1 MLATPLRAGTYG
13 RGRPVVPPVVPVLL
27 ACFRAGSEKTR
38 PESTGWQSKDQPM
51 KAKQFPQFSFTT
63 TLPMVK
69 ETDPTAGCRTPE
81 EAHRLLADTAH
92 LAQEAFTVLTLNRK
106 YRVLDRHLISL
117 GIADASLVHPRE
129 VFRAAI
135 SDGACAIVLSHNHP
149 SGDTTPSAEDLR
161 ITRQLVEAGKI
172 LDIEVLDHVI
182 IGRGERPYLS
192 LRESGLVSFSG

>member
-1 MLATPLRAGTYG
+1 
-13 RGRPVVPPVVPVLL
+13 
-27 ACFRAGSEKTR
+27 
-38 PESTGWQSKDQPM
+38 M
-51 KAKQFPQFSFTT
+51 KAKQFSFTSS
-63 TLPMVK
+63 LPVVK
-69 ETDPTAGCRTPE
+69 EGDPAAVCRTPE
-81 EAHRLLADTAH
+81 YAHRLLLDTAQ

-106 YRVLDRHLISL
+106 YKVIDRHLISL

-129 VFRAAI
+129 VFRSAI
-135 SDGACAIVLSHNHP
+135 SDGASAIVLSHNHP

-182 IGRGERPYLS
+182 VGRCERPFLS

>member
-13 RGRPVVPPVVPVLL
+13 RGRPVFPPVVPVLL
-27 ACFRAGSEKTR
+27 ASFRAGSEKTR

-51 KAKQFPQFSFTT
+51 KAKQFSFTSS
-63 TLPMVK
+63 LPVVK
-69 ETDPTAGCRTPE
+69 EGDPAAVCSTPE
-81 EAHRLLADTAH
+81 DAHRLLLDTAQ

-106 YRVLDRHLISL
+106 YKVIDRHLISL

-182 IGRGERPYLS
+182 IGRGERPFLS